1 MSSAVNPIDAKPV
14 DGRLGLVALWPSRCL
29 ACGERGQ
36 AGLDLCRCCAAA
48 LPWNRIA
55 CPTCALPLPCPAGS
69 CGACLQ
75 GRPPLDA
82 VHAAFVYA
90 RPLDR
95 LLPRF
100 KFHGDFAAG
109 RLLSQLMAGSCVPC
123 PRPDAL
129 VAVPLH
135 RSRLRQRGYDQALE
149 LARPLARTL
158 RLPLRQ
164 DLLHRRQ
171 ATAAQ
176 SDLSAVARR
185 RNVRNAFVADPA
197 RVFPAHVALVDD
209 VMTTGATLHAAANAL
224 RRAGVARVDAW
235 VCARVP

>member
-1 MSSAVNPIDAKPV
+1 MDARPV
-14 DGRLGLVALWPSRCL
+14 DGAPGLAALWPSRCL

-55 CPTCALPLPCPAGS
+55 CPTCALPLPAPAGA
-69 CGACLQ
+69 CGACL
-75 GRPPLDA
+75 RRPPPLDT

-100 KFHGDFAAG
+100 KFHGDLAAG
-109 RLLSQLMAGSCVPC
+109 RLLSQLMGKACAPW

-149 LARPLARTL
+149 LARPLARML
-158 RLPLRQ
+158 RLPLRH
-164 DLLHRRQ
+164 DLLHRRH

-185 RNVRNAFVADPA
+185 RNVRNAFVAGTA
-197 RVFPAHVALVDD
+197 HALPAHVVLLDD